1 MKDATFSSAR
11 LLELYDRIS
20 DVEDAIPRLRRF
32 VLDLAVRGKLVEQDA
47 SDEPAA
53 ELLKR
58 IAQEEARL
66 VETGKIKNRPSLPKV
81 SDMDAPFSIPD
92 TWHWTRFGSIVDFSA
107 GRTPAR
113 NESAFWNTGDHCW
126 VSIADMSDGQTLTE
140 TKETVSEESRQQV
153 FKSEPEEPGTMIM
166 SFKLTIGKIARL
178 GVPAF
183 HNEAII
189 SIRPHLPAL
198 DPLLFKVL
206 PDLARGGD
214 TKGAIKGAT
223 LNRESLSNILIPLP
237 PLAEQ
242 QRIVAKVDEL
252 MALCDRLEQA
262 RAGREAVRD
271 RLTTA
276 SLARLTA
283 PESDAQALPAE
294 VGTGSA
300 PDNAANTSIFQSH
313 ARFVLQSLPTLTT
326 RPDQIKTLRQTILN
340 LAVRGKLVEQDPT
353 DEPAANLLERAI
365 AAKQSIRAER
375 RIGRS
380 EYPEFSESACEPSL
394 PGHWVS
400 AYLADFGLVLGGKRL
415 PAGASFSAEPTD
427 HIYIRVTDMKNGT
440 ILSDGLKYIA
450 PEVQKHIEK
459 YTIDRDDIYIT
470 IAGTIGDVGNVPE
483 NLHGHNLTEN
493 AAKIVF
499 REIDREFLIL
509 VLRSQDV
516 QDQFTEKTK
525 QMAQPKLALKR
536 ILGARL
542 PLPPLAEQ
550 YRIVAKVDALM
561 ALCDQLEASLTT
573 TVSTRCK
580 LLNALLHE
588 ALEPA
593 ADEKVAAE

>member
-11 LLELYDRIS
+11 LLEFYDRIS
-20 DVEDAIPRLRRF
+20 DAEDAIPRLRRF

-47 SDEPAA
+47 GDEPAA

-81 SDMDAPFSIPD
+81 ADMDAPFTIPD
-92 TWHWTRFGSIVDFSA
+92 TWHWTRFGSIADFSA

-126 VSIADMSDGQTLTE
+126 VSIADMSDGQTLTK
-140 TKETVSEESRQQV
+140 TKETVSEKSRQEI

-242 QRIVAKVDEL
+242 HRIVAKVDEL
-252 MALCDRLEQA
+252 MALCDQLEQA

-283 PESDAQALPAE
+283 PETDAEA
-294 VGTGSA
+294 
-300 PDNAANTSIFQSH
+300 FQSH
-313 ARFVLQSLPTLTT
+313 ARFALQSLPTLTS
-326 RPDQIKTLRQTILN
+326 RPDQIKTLRQAILN
-340 LAVRGKLVEQDPT
+340 LAMRGKLVAQDPA
-353 DEPAANLLERAI
+353 DEPA
-365 AAKQSIRAER
+365 
-375 RIGRS
+375 
-380 EYPEFSESACEPSL
+380 
-394 PGHWVS
+394 
-400 AYLADFGLVLGGKRL
+400 
-415 PAGASFSAEPTD
+415 
-427 HIYIRVTDMKNGT
+427 
-440 ILSDGLKYIA
+440 
-450 PEVQKHIEK
+450 
-459 YTIDRDDIYIT
+459 
-470 IAGTIGDVGNVPE
+470 
-483 NLHGHNLTEN
+483 TE
-493 AAKIVF
+493 
-499 REIDREFLIL
+499 L
-509 VLRSQDV
+509 
-516 QDQFTEKTK
+516 
-525 QMAQPKLALKR
+525 LKR
-536 ILGARL
+536 ISAAHPKRKSLKEHEFGVPNQLADGWSVAHLDAIASFENGDRSSNYRSGSDIKSEGVPFFSTKNLTDHRLHFSNLDFITDEKFASLRSGKLVDQDILITLRGSVGKFGLFEVTPLISTGFINAQLMIIRCVDRALVPYLLRFMQSGVFSEQITRLSSGSATPQLSAGKLGEAEL
-542 PLPPLAEQ
+542 WLPPLAEQ
-550 YRIVAKVDALM
+550 HRIVAKVEALM

-573 TVSTRCK
+573 AATTRSK
-580 LLNALLHE
+580 LLEALLHE

-593 ADEKVAAE
+593 AEELEAAE